1 VLPKAFLLEDRGEI
15 KGVFGGEY
23 PEGRGG

>member
-15 KGVFGGEY
+15 EGIFGGGY